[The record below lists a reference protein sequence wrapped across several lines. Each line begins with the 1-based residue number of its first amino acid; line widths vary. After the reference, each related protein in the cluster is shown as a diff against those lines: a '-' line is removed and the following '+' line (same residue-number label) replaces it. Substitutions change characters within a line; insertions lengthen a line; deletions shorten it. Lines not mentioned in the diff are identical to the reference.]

1 VSSTNDRTQASPESR
16 PAEPGAAGAHK
27 VTLAELAQL
36 RQAATDLHRRI
47 TDDLARLAR
56 IDPLSE
62 HDERASA

>member
-1 VSSTNDRTQASPESR
+1 
-16 PAEPGAAGAHK
+16 

-56 IDPLSE
+56 IDLPSE